1 MKYAENRHLS
11 LVLEI
16 LLLGFVEYIHLCS
29 NLFDKKKLMQ
39 FMILPKVSKN
49 N

>member
-16 LLLGFVEYIHLCS
+16 LLLEFVEYIHLCS
-29 NLFDKKKLMQ
+29 NLFDKKKINAVYDITKS
-39 FMILPKVSKN
+39 FKE
-49 N
+49 

>member
-16 LLLGFVEYIHLCS
+16 RLLGFVEYIHLCS
-29 NLFDKKKLMQ
+29 NLFDETKINAVYDITKSFKE
-39 FMILPKVSKN
+39 
-49 N
+49 

>member
-16 LLLGFVEYIHLCS
+16 LLLGFVEYIHLC
-29 NLFDKKKLMQ
+29 NLFDKKKINAVYDITKS
-39 FMILPKVSKN
+39 FKE
-49 N
+49 